1 MRPCG
6 VSLLRTATLHL
17 FRATDAYCALLLSLG
32 CHEGTMARHPDQFPR
47 SDLHERARQPLRKLE
62 LEGVSRADIHTPP
75 HSRLLHAHALA
86 TAEPRSA
93 LSGAQLATGAIAVS
107 ASAGAQL
114 GAC

>member
-1 MRPCG
+1 
-6 VSLLRTATLHL
+6 
-17 FRATDAYCALLLSLG
+17 
-32 CHEGTMARHPDQFPR
+32 MARHPGHFPR
-47 SDLHERARQPLRKLE
+47 PDRHERARQPLRKLG
-62 LEGVSRADIHTPP
+62 LEGVSRAGIHTPP